1 MKDVL
6 TPARGAIIAA
16 LLVGAGMTADAQ
28 LRSALDAGERAT
40 RSASQAQARINQLDD
55 ERSDLVREFRT
66 IVQRKDAAQLFER
79 QQEKVVESQVREIAS
94 LEEQLGRVDEITA
107 VMVPMMLDMIDDL
120 EAFIEADLPFRIDE
134 RRQRIANLKSVL
146 SRADVVPAEQY
157 RLIIDAYQR
166 ELEVGNTVSSWTDQ
180 VLIDESPTD
189 VDMFRYGRVSL
200 VYLTR
205 DDRKAARWDRETR
218 SWVKLDSSYNQQ
230 IRTAIRAADD
240 LIQPEILFGPVQP
253 LTTSAPPAAAPAVL
267 SDEAAEYRT
276 ALSIKENL
284 DIEERIATSAER
296 NLEVRPLLV
305 QMVTDLKDFV
315 SADLPFDVE
324 ERALRI
330 STLEAALDDG
340 EVSVG
345 DLTNLVLSAYK
356 LELAEGSEQE
366 VWNDQV
372 DVDGSGTLKEVR
384 LYRYGRAAMVY
395 ISLDGSEAGR
405 FDRTT
410 RSWVPVSSTIRND
423 IVKAIAIADGRAQQ
437 NVLFAPVTKF
447 SAETQ

>member
-1 MKDVL
+1 LVVRSQEDE
-6 TPARGAIIAA
+6 IA
-16 LLVGAGMTADAQ
+16 LL
-28 LRSALDAGERAT
+28 
-40 RSASQAQARINQLDD
+40 
-55 ERSDLVREFRT
+55 
-66 IVQRKDAAQLFER
+66 
-79 QQEKVVESQVREIAS
+79 
-94 LEEQLGRVDEITA
+94 
-107 VMVPMMLDMIDDL
+107 
-120 EAFIEADLPFRIDE
+120 
-134 RRQRIANLKSVL
+134 
-146 SRADVVPAEQY
+146 
-157 RLIIDAYQR
+157 
-166 ELEVGNTVSSWTDQ
+166 
-180 VLIDESPTD
+180 
-189 VDMFRYGRVSL
+189 
-200 VYLTR
+200 
-205 DDRKAARWDRETR
+205 
-218 SWVKLDSSYNQQ
+218 
-230 IRTAIRAADD
+230 
-240 LIQPEILFGPVQP
+240 
-253 LTTSAPPAAAPAVL
+253 
-267 SDEAAEYRT
+267 
-276 ALSIKENL
+276 
-284 DIEERIATSAER
+284 EERIATSAER